1 MDGLAMMHRFSAMKT
16 LKDLN
21 FESWTEWKTDL
32 QIFLGL
38 WDLDIALYKEKPTD
52 ASEYERWEKSNRLS
66 ILIMK
71 AKTDGGIR
79 GLVHDSTGNAKQFFD
94 ALDALFMKM
103 ERDEAC
109 SLFRK
114 LVRMKFDGEG
124 SVCEHIMKM
133 ASIYSRLRA
142 VNFMGLSDDSFLV
155 EKAVNSLPRQFWPLQ
170 SAYDHRNKNFG
181 LEELISR
188 CAAAEKLFNEV
199 EDNDVSDASF
209 EREQSGYTIDNDCRK
224 SAKTRCFSCGEIGHK
239 RRDCPN

>member
-1 MDGLAMMHRFSAMKT
+1 MMHHFSAMKT

-94 ALDALFMKM
+94 ALEALFMKM

-155 EKAVNSLPRQFWPLQ
+155 EKAVNSLPQRFWPLQ
-170 SAYDHRNKNFG
+170 GAYDRQNKNFG
-181 LEELISR
+181 LDELISR

-209 EREQSGYTIDNDCRK
+209 EREQSGYTSDNDRRK
-224 SAKTRCFSCGEIGHK
+224 RAKIQCFSCGEMGHK
-239 RRDCPN
+239 RWECPN